1 MAMFRIIT
9 VTRVSILQNL
19 PEFLLY
25 QNDPVKTVATF
36 YPKLGGGTNSNRF
49 VIYFSVREWE
59 NEKNRQL
66 KFRGDGRSSDG

>member
-1 MAMFRIIT
+1 MALCESSISPIYHYYGLLYLSLFKIIT

-36 YPKLGGGTNSNRF
+36 YPKLGGGTNS
-49 VIYFSVREWE
+49 
-59 NEKNRQL
+59 K
-66 KFRGDGRSSDG
+66 